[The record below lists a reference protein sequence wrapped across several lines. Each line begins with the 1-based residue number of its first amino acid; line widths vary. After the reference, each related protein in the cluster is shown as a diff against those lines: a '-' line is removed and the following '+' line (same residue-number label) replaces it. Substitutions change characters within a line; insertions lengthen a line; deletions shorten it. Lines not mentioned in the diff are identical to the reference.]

1 MKQFNEI
8 PKNAFIININVDSNP
23 AYADVVENDEELTGE
38 SVQYEIPA
46 ALAYYLE
53 KHRRGTDD
61 LQLTLR
67 QEFQKE
73 VREVLG
79 LKSITP
85 P

>member
-8 PKNAFIININVDSNP
+8 PKNAFITNIDVDGNP
-23 AYADVVENDEELTGE
+23 AYADVVEDDEELASQ

-46 ALAYYLE
+46 ALAYYLQ
-53 KHRRGTDD
+53 KHWRGSEA

-79 LKSITP
+79 FL
-85 P
+85 

>member
-8 PKNAFIININVDSNP
+8 PKNAFIININVASNP
-23 AYADVVENDEELTGE
+23 AYADVVENDEELTSE

-53 KHRRGTDD
+53 KHWRGTDD

-73 VREVLG
+73 VRAVLG
-79 LKSITP
+79 LT
-85 P
+85 